1 MVKIYANLI
10 INGLKTL
17 DQVPVK
23 IRKDVEDYLREI
35 GYIN

>member
-17 DQVPVK
+17 DQVPIK
-23 IRKDVEDYLREI
+23 IRADVEEYLREI